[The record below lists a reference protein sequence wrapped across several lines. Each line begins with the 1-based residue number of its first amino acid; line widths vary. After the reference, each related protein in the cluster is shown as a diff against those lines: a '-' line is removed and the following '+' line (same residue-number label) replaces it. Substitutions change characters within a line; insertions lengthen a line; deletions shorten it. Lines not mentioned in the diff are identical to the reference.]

1 MDKTAQIQRLTR
13 RSFLAAS
20 ATALFLPGLALPKP
34 AKAANKLDELR
45 ASGAIGERFDGYL
58 MVRSD
63 SGDAKSTVQKIN
75 GQRRKIYEKRAK
87 SSGVTVD
94 QIGRV
99 YAEEIMEDAPKGTY
113 FLKENGQWVR
123 K

>member
-1 MDKTAQIQRLTR
+1 MTKNALTR

-20 ATALFLPGLALPKP
+20 ASALVLLPASIR
-34 AKAANKLDELR
+34 AASKLDELR
-45 ASGAIGERFDGYL
+45 TSGAIGERFDGFL
-58 MVRSD
+58 MVRGGG
-63 SGDAKSTVQKIN
+63 GDAKSTVQKVN

-87 SSGVTVD
+87 SAGVSVD

-113 FLKENGQWVR
+113 FLKEDGQWV
-123 K
+123 KK